1 MTSTTAMAIT
11 STSRRGLHLAAAL
24 VATAVMLPALAA
36 CRRTESA
43 PPAPAFATPQAA
55 VMELAKAV
63 KSGDLADVMAIFGP
77 DAHALVDTS
86 DPVVARRNQQVFSVA
101 FSEHWRVVPA
111 GLGRATLVVG
121 FEEWPFPIPLVKQ
134 GGEWRFDTAAGKEEI
149 LARRIGR
156 NELAAI
162 RICRTYVAAQRR
174 YARYGHDGKP
184 AGIYAAA
191 FRSDPAR
198 ENGLYWQARHGQRRS
213 PLGDL
218 LAAASI
224 DAVPGRASNE
234 GPQPFH
240 GYYFRILT
248 AQGAAASGGARD
260 YVVDG
265 KLTGGFALVAWP
277 SEYDV
282 TGIVTFVVNQD
293 GVVFERDL
301 GPDTEAAAR
310 AISTYNPDSTW
321 TAIR

>member
-1 MTSTTAMAIT
+1 MA
-11 STSRRGLHLAAAL
+11 STSRRRVYLAAAL
-24 VATAVMLPALAA
+24 AVTSVMLATLSA

-77 DAHALVDTS
+77 DAQALVDTS
-86 DPVVARRNQQVFSVA
+86 DPVAARRNQQVFSVA
-101 FSEHWRVVPA
+101 VSEHWRVVPA

-198 ENGLYWQARHGQRRS
+198 ENGLYWQARHGRRRS

-218 LAAASI
+218 LAAAAI
-224 DAVPGRASNE
+224 DAAARRASSE
-234 GPQPFH
+234 GQQPFH

-248 AQGAAASGGARD
+248 AQGPATSGGARD
-260 YVVDG
+260 YIVNG
-265 KLTGGFALVAWP
+265 ELTGGFALVAWP

-310 AISTYNPDSTW
+310 VISTYNPDSSW
-321 TAIR
+321 AAIR

>member
-1 MTSTTAMAIT
+1 MRSTTAMA
-11 STSRRGLHLAAAL
+11 STSRRGLYFAAAL
-24 VATAVMLPALAA
+24 AVTSVMLATLAA

-43 PPAPAFATPQAA
+43 PPAPAFETPQAA
-55 VMELAKAV
+55 VIELAKAV
-63 KSGDLADVMAIFGP
+63 KGGDLAKVMAIFGP
-77 DAHALVDTS
+77 GAQALVDTS
-86 DPVVARRNQQVFSVA
+86 DPVTARRNQQVFSVA
-101 FSEHWRVVPA
+101 FSEYWRVVPA

-121 FEEWPFPIPLVKQ
+121 FEEWPFPIPLVKE
-134 GGEWRFDTAAGKEEI
+134 GGKWRFDTAAGKEEI

-162 RICRTYVAAQRR
+162 RICRTYVAAQRI
-174 YARYGHDGKP
+174 YAKYGHDGKP

-191 FRSDPAR
+191 FRSDSAR

-224 DAVPGRASNE
+224 DSAARRASNE
-234 GPQPFH
+234 GQQPFH

-248 AQGAAASGGARD
+248 AQGPAPSGGARD
-260 YVVDG
+260 YIVNG
-265 KLTGGFALVAWP
+265 ELTGGFALVAWP

-293 GVVFERDL
+293 GVV
-301 GPDTEAAAR
+301 
-310 AISTYNPDSTW
+310 
-321 TAIR
+321 

>member
-1 MTSTTAMAIT
+1 MA
-11 STSRRGLHLAAAL
+11 STSRRGLYFAATLA
-24 VATAVMLPALAA
+24 TTSVMLATLGA

-43 PPAPAFATPQAA
+43 PPAPVFDTPQAA
-55 VMELAKAV
+55 VIELAKAV
-63 KSGDLADVMAIFGP
+63 KSGDVAKVTAIFGP
-77 DAHALVDTS
+77 DAQSLVDTS
-86 DPVVARRNQQVFSVA
+86 DPVTARRNQQVFSVA
-101 FSEHWRVVPA
+101 FSELWRVVPT

-121 FEEWPFPIPLVKQ
+121 FEEWPFPIPLVKD
-134 GGEWRFDTAAGKEEI
+134 GGKWRFDTAAGKEEI

-218 LAAASI
+218 LAAAAI
-224 DAVPGRASNE
+224 DAAARRASIE
-234 GPQPFH
+234 GQQPFH

-248 AQGAAASGGARD
+248 AQGPAASGGARD
-260 YVVDG
+260 YIVNG
-265 KLTGGFALVAWP
+265 ELTGGFALVAWP

-310 AISTYNPDSTW
+310 AISTYNPDSSW
-321 TAIR
+321 AAIR

>member
-1 MTSTTAMAIT
+1 M
-11 STSRRGLHLAAAL
+11 LAT
-24 VATAVMLPALAA
+24 VPA
-36 CRRTESA
+36 CRRAESA
-43 PPAPAFATPQAA
+43 PPAPAFDTPQAA
-55 VMELAKAV
+55 VMALAKAV
-63 KSGDLADVMAIFGP
+63 NGGELADVLAIFGP
-77 DAHALVDTS
+77 DAQALVDAS
-86 DPVVARRNQQVFSVA
+86 DPVTARRNQQVFSVA
-101 FSEHWRVVPA
+101 FSEYWRVVPA

-184 AGIYAAA
+184 AGIYAAT
-191 FRSDPAR
+191 FRSDPGR
-198 ENGLYWQARHGQRRS
+198 ENGLYWQARHGRRRS

-224 DAVPGRASNE
+224 DAAARRASSE

-240 GYYFRILT
+240 GYYFRVLT
-248 AQGAAASGGARD
+248 AQGPAASGGARN
-260 YVVDG
+260 YVVNG
-265 KLTGGFALVAWP
+265 ELTGGFALVAWP
-277 SEYDV
+277 AEYDV

-293 GVVFERDL
+293 GLVFERDL
-301 GPDTEAAAR
+301 GPDTDAAAR

-321 TAIR
+321 AASR

>member
-1 MTSTTAMAIT
+1 MY
-11 STSRRGLHLAAAL
+11 LAAAL
-24 VATAVMLPALAA
+24 AVTSVMLATLAA

-43 PPAPAFATPQAA
+43 PPAPAFDTPQAA
-55 VMELAKAV
+55 VIELAKAV
-63 KSGDLADVMAIFGP
+63 KGGDLAKVMAIFGP
-77 DAHALVDTS
+77 DAQALVDTS
-86 DPVVARRNQQVFSVA
+86 DPVTARRNQQVFSVA
-101 FSEHWRVVPA
+101 FSEYWRVVPT

-121 FEEWPFPIPLVKQ
+121 FEEWPFPIPLVKD
-134 GGEWRFDTAAGKEEI
+134 GGKWRFDTAAGREEI

-162 RICRTYVAAQRR
+162 RVCRAYVAAQRL

-224 DAVPGRASNE
+224 DSAARRASNE

-248 AQGAAASGGARD
+248 AQGPAAAGGARD

-277 SEYDV
+277 AQYDV
-282 TGIVTFVVNQD
+282 TGIVTFVINQD

-301 GPDTEAAAR
+301 GPETDAAAR

-321 TAIR
+321 AANR